1 MNEEQERMREANLTA
16 LLNDPRASIAD
27 LVEVIEQYEGL
38 PERVLDTA
46 NSALYGARKRVINL
60 RQAIVLIGFRN
71 LRRLTREH
79 LEAQSEKR
87 EEKTEKPKE
96 REMEM

>member
-38 PERVLDTA
+38 SERIFDVA

-71 LRRLTREH
+71 LRRLAREH
-79 LEAQSEKR
+79 LEAKL
-87 EEKTEKPKE
+87 EKTEKPEKPKE